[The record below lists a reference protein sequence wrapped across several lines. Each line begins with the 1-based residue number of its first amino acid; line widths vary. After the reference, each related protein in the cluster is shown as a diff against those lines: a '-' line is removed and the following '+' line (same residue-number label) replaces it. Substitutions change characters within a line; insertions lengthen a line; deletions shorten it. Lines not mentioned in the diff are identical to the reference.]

1 MLNKLYEAQKKM
13 QEVKE
18 RLDKISVTGKAGNDD
33 VVVDMNGNLKI
44 TSVKISDELVTLNDK
59 EQLED
64 LISVACN
71 RALDAAQNVAQAEM
85 AAASKGLL
93 PGIF

>member
-1 MLNKLYEAQKKM
+1 MLDKLYEAQKKM

-71 RALDAAQNVAQAEM
+71 RALDAAQNVAQVEM
-85 AAASKGLL
+85 AEASKGLL

>member
-1 MLNKLYEAQKKM
+1 MLDKLYEAQKKM
-13 QEVKE
+13 KEVKE
-18 RLDKISVTGKAGNDD
+18 RLDKISVTGKAGNDE
-33 VVVDMNGNLKI
+33 VIVDMNGNLKI
-44 TSVKISDELVTLNDK
+44 TAVKISDVLMATGHK

-64 LISVACN
+64 LITVACN